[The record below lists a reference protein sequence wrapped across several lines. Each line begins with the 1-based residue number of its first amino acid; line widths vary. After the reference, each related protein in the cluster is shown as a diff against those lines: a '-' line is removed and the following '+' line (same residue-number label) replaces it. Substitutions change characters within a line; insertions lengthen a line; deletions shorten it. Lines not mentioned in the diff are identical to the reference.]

1 LRRYMILDVMLGRVV
16 TNNIILNRH
25 EQPDESVK
33 STLQGWAQDRDGVV
47 IVRVVSARILLAS
60 RAPLHT

>member
-1 LRRYMILDVMLGRVV
+1 MILDVMLGRVV

-33 STLQGWAQDRDGVV
+33 STLQEWAQDRDGVV
-47 IVRVVSARILLAS
+47 ILRVVSARILLTICK
-60 RAPLHT
+60 APLHS